1 MGMNFYS
8 GFQYLL
14 IDAATQFGHDK
25 LTFEERMAWATGAL
39 PVLEQ
44 LIDDAETKPLYIK
57 AVQAI
62 RKAQA
67 GIPTGHLVG
76 VDGTCSGIQM
86 MSVLTGCEAG
96 ATATG
101 LVDPNVRA
109 DAYTTCTEVM
119 NGILGGNLVVDR
131 KDAKQALMTSFYGSK
146 AEPKNLFGDE
156 TPELAAFY

>member
-1 MGMNFYS
+1 MAMTFYT

-25 LTFEERMAWATGAL
+25 LTFEERIAWSTGAL
-39 PVLEQ
+39 HVLEQ
-44 LIDDAETKPLYIK
+44 LACDAETKPLYIK

-62 RKAQA
+62 RKAEQ
-67 GIPTGHLVG
+67 GLPIGHLVG

-96 ATATG
+96 ARATG

-109 DAYTTCTEVM
+109 DAYT
-119 NGILGGNLVVDR
+119 
-131 KDAKQALMTSFYGSK
+131 A
-146 AEPKNLFGDE
+146 
-156 TPELAAFY
+156 